1 MYDRKFTDAH
11 NEILVIEFL
20 LPESSP
26 SLGDIMQRMN
36 EKQIRHNILV
46 NSLCPSWHLVNQII
60 AKLLRQVLH
69 TSNPH
74 TYEFKYD
81 TKGG

>member
-1 MYDRKFTDAH
+1 MYYRKFTDTH
-11 NEILVIEFL
+11 NEILVTEFL
-20 LPESSP
+20 LPKSSP

-36 EKQIRHNILV
+36 EKQIRHIF
-46 NSLCPSWHLVNQII
+46 NSLCPSWHPVNQII

-81 TKGG
+81 TNGG